1 MTYSKY
7 SRIIFLAVLLAL
19 VWFVTRETTP
29 ASKPKIFDR
38 HRAYLDIAA
47 QVENGPRTPGS
58 NSHAQTRRYIMTE
71 LAKTGWDVVEY
82 EFVDTATNTKGYNL
96 VASRSASP
104 KKIIL
109 GAHYDSR
116 LQADNET
123 DPDLRSQPIPGANDG
138 ASGVAVLLEIG
149 RTLDREITDVDL
161 VFFDLEDQGGIDGY
175 DWILGS
181 RAFVDRMEEEL
192 AAMVLLDMVG
202 NKDAIFHYEANSD
215 KKLRAQIW
223 ETAHSLGHGDVFLME
238 ENFAVIDDHIPF
250 IEKGIPA
257 VDIIHLDDPN
267 WHKLS
272 DDIESISEDTL
283 FAVGDTVLNWV
294 RNYNVCLIKQNC
306 KDNG

>member
-1 MTYSKY
+1 MNYSKY
-7 SRIIFLAVLLAL
+7 SRIIFLAVVLAL
-19 VWFVTRETTP
+19 VWFITRETTP
-29 ASKPKIFDR
+29 TSKPKNFDR
-38 HRAYLDIAA
+38 HRAYLDVVA
-47 QVENGPRTPGS
+47 QGENGPRTPGS
-58 NSHAQTRRYIMTE
+58 ESHAQTRKYIMTE
-71 LAKTGWDVVEY
+71 LAMAGWDVVEY
-82 EFVDTATNTKGYNL
+82 EFVDPITSTKGYNL

-116 LQADNET
+116 MQADNET
-123 DPDLRSQPIPGANDG
+123 DQVLRSQPVPGANDG

-149 RTLDREITDVDL
+149 RTLDRDITNVDL
-161 VFFDLEDQGGIDGY
+161 VFFDLEDQGGIDGF

-181 RAFVDRMEEEL
+181 RAFVDRMEENP

-202 NKDAIFHYEANSD
+202 NKDSIFHFEANSD
-215 KKLRAQIW
+215 NKLRAQIW
-223 ETAHSLGHGDVFLME
+223 DTAHSLGHADQFPME
-238 ENFAVIDDHIPF
+238 EKFAVLDDHIPF

-257 VDIIHLDDPN
+257 VDIIDLDDPN

-272 DDIESISEDTL
+272 DDTESISEDTL
-283 FAVGDTVLNWV
+283 FAVGDTVLNWI